1 MGIIDIVEGSFP
13 VQAVLILPKTSFT
26 KNTVMMVKT
35 YGKEKLIYS
44 LRSAVKSLEIV
55 IDHKMKPT
63 IKVMLSDGNV
73 IIGKA
78 DHKTI
83 EQIKIAQAL
92 GPDTEPA
99 VMPFQSHKE
108 KKRLQKAA
116 KSDQNVKTNPLTAA
130 ILIIVV
136 PLIFIWIG
144 QSGSSTSS
152 TYSTSPSVSL
162 TPEQIAQQE
171 KAAQKQR
178 AASYLDQVRA
188 FVSFL
193 ITEEDYFKTSKASD
207 ADMDKIRK
215 TLVLIESLA
224 DSLNSARQNKA
235 DLSAEDTKYLKGIET
250 RLSSFQQRVLPGLRL
265 AFRKRA
271 DELLWEHDV
280 DVSVSGK
287 GNTIVTFTG
296 SMFAANANIK
306 AVQTQ
311 LDDVAE
317 RLRFKQTRF
326 RWYREADEYTYFKLD
341 TPPDG
346 KLAIFKFGAFQD
358 IAEGYR

>member
-13 VQAVLILPKTSFT
+13 VQAAVMLPKTSYT
-26 KNTVMMVKT
+26 KNTVLVVKT

-44 LRSAVKSLEIV
+44 LRSAVKSLETV
-55 IDHKMKPT
+55 IDHKTKPT
-63 IKVMLSDGNV
+63 IKIMLSDSNV

-78 DHKTI
+78 DHKAI

-92 GPDTEPA
+92 GPDTEPP

-108 KKRLQKAA
+108 KKRMKKAA
-116 KSDQNVKTNPLTAA
+116 KSGQDVKNNPVAA
-130 ILIIVV
+130 LLLIIFVPMILI
-136 PLIFIWIG
+136 LI
-144 QSGSSTSS
+144 SGGGSNTSS
-152 TYSTSPSVSL
+152 THSASQPISL
-162 TPEQIAQQE
+162 TPDQIAQQE
-171 KAAQKQR
+171 KAAQTNR
-178 AASYLDQVRA
+178 AAGHLNQARA

-193 ITEEDYFKTSKASD
+193 TTEEDYFKTNKASD

-224 DSLNSARQNKA
+224 DSLNTARKNKA
-235 DLSAEDTKYLKGIET
+235 DLSAEDIKYLKGIET

-280 DVSVSGK
+280 DVSVSGT

-296 SMFAANANIK
+296 AMFAANANIK
-306 AVQTQ
+306 SVQTQ

-326 RWYREADEYTYFKLD
+326 RWYKDADEYTYFKLD

-346 KLAIFKFGAFQD
+346 KIAIFKYGAFQVLS
-358 IAEGYR
+358 EEYP